1 MHIAILGAGKV
12 GQTLGAR
19 FREVGHDV
27 RYAVRNPADPK
38 YAVLGA
44 AARPV
49 ADAVRD
55 AELVLLATPW
65 SAAEAAIVGAGSLAG
80 KILVDATN
88 PIGAGGVLTHGRD
101 DSGAE
106 QVARWA
112 PGARVVKAF
121 NTIGREVMANAT
133 FQGRPAVLW
142 LCGDDAAATRVVAD
156 LAAAIGFGRWYSVHW
171 RGQGCWSRRRC
182 SGSGRPAWWGPA
194 SSRGESCAGAE
205 VRLPIRRFGLAKTT
219 ARDLSIWQGNIVVTR
234 YWTYSYGGAAVWCPH
249 LTGMRFASSL
259 RCC

>member
-1 MHIAILGAGKV
+1 MRIAILGAGKV

-19 FREVGHDV
+19 FRAAGHDV

-38 YAVLGA
+38 YGELGA

-65 SAAEAAIVGAGSLAG
+65 SAAEAALLGAGPLAG
-80 KILVDATN
+80 KIVVDATN
-88 PIGAGGVLTHGRD
+88 PIGVGGVLTHGRD

-121 NTIGREVMANAT
+121 NSIGREVMANPT
-133 FQGRPAVLW
+133 FNGRAAVLW
-142 LCGDDAAATRVVAD
+142 LCGDDPDATRAVAG
-156 LAAAIGFGRWYSVHW
+156 LASAIGFEPLVLGPLARARVLEPAALLWIGATGVLGTREFAW
-171 RGQGCWSRRRC
+171 GVLRRG
-182 SGSGRPAWWGPA
+182 
-194 SSRGESCAGAE
+194 
-205 VRLPIRRFGLAKTT
+205 
-219 ARDLSIWQGNIVVTR
+219 
-234 YWTYSYGGAAVWCPH
+234 
-249 LTGMRFASSL
+249 
-259 RCC
+259 